1 MDEVGEKERGKTLA
15 IHLLLLIFARK
26 WVARAFPLLFCRQ
39 YRLCVAGWCWCGN
52 KSGGGERGG
61 RRRGRRKH
69 AAAERKKEEDER
81 ERERERVAKLARA
94 EEEEETEWETES
106 IQHRERRI
114 HTSWL

>member
-15 IHLLLLIFARK
+15 IHLRLLIFARK

-52 KSGGGERGG
+52 KSGGERGG
-61 RRRGRRKH
+61 WRRGRRKH

-81 ERERERVAKLARA
+81 EGERERVAKLAWA
-94 EEEEETEWETES
+94 EEEEEETEWETES

-114 HTSWL
+114 RTS